1 VRFRSQTRFDAPPS
15 SGYLPGPTPRCGVA
29 LLEPPVQL
37 AASFIS
43 LLLLTLAP
51 AVVASAAE
59 PVTAHEKPITLARS
73 QRLASGHW
81 MESRAILSRTGRID
95 IATHTWSK
103 SEGAG
108 FHGAVIVFLVDE
120 HGNRLYSTKP
130 RSYGVNSKHLPGDDR
145 TDSFHEEVP
154 AEIIAQA
161 DGLVIQHLYQPEN
174 EFLDRLRDA
183 KVASGYLAGILR
195 DGAEIL
201 LFGTTP

>member
-1 VRFRSQTRFDAPPS
+1 MR
-15 SGYLPGPTPRCGVA
+15 
-29 LLEPPVQL
+29 L

-43 LLLLTLAP
+43 LLVLALAR
-51 AVVASAAE
+51 AVVAPAAE
-59 PVTAHEKPITLARS
+59 PVTAAEKPITLSRS

-95 IATHTWSK
+95 VSTHTWSK

-120 HGNRLYSTKP
+120 HGNRLYSTTP
-130 RSYGVNSKHLPGDDR
+130 RAYGVNSKHLPGDDR

-154 AEIIAQA
+154 AELVAQA
-161 DGLVIQHLYQPEN
+161 DGVVIQHLYQPES
-174 EFLDRLRDA
+174 EVLDRLRDV
-183 KVASGYLAGILR
+183 KEASRYLAGILR

-201 LFGTTP
+201 LLGSLP

>member
-1 VRFRSQTRFDAPPS
+1 MH
-15 SGYLPGPTPRCGVA
+15 LP
-29 LLEPPVQL
+29 
-37 AASFIS
+37 ASFIS
-43 LLLLTLAP
+43 LLLLTLVP
-51 AVVASAAE
+51 AVVAPAAE
-59 PVTAHEKPITLARS
+59 PVTATEKPITLSRS

-95 IATHTWSK
+95 VSTHTWSK
-103 SEGAG
+103 SEGSG

-120 HGNRLYSTKP
+120 HGNRLSSTAP

-161 DGLVIQHLYQPEN
+161 DGLVIQHLYQPES

-183 KVASGYLAGILR
+183 KESSGYLASILR

-201 LFGTTP
+201 LFGALP

>member
-1 VRFRSQTRFDAPPS
+1 MH
-15 SGYLPGPTPRCGVA
+15 
-29 LLEPPVQL
+29 L

-43 LLLLTLAP
+43 MLVLALAP
-51 AVVASAAE
+51 AVAASAAE
-59 PVTAHEKPITLARS
+59 SVTVPEKPITLSRG

-95 IATHTWSK
+95 VATHTWSQ

-108 FHGAVIVFLVDE
+108 FHAAVIVFLVDA

-130 RSYGVNSKHLPGDDR
+130 RSYGVNSRHLPGDDR

-154 AEIIAQA
+154 VEIIAKA
-161 DGLVIQHLYQPEN
+161 DGVVIQHLYQPES
-174 EFLDRLRDA
+174 EFLDRLEDV
-183 KVASGYLAGILR
+183 KEASGYLAGILR

-201 LFGTTP
+201 LLGSLP

>member
-1 VRFRSQTRFDAPPS
+1 MH
-15 SGYLPGPTPRCGVA
+15 
-29 LLEPPVQL
+29 L

-43 LLLLTLAP
+43 MLVLALAM
-51 AVVASAAE
+51 AVAASAAE
-59 PVTAHEKPITLARS
+59 SVTVPEKPITLSRG

-95 IATHTWSK
+95 VATHTWSQ

-108 FHGAVIVFLVDE
+108 FHAAVIVFLVDE

-130 RSYGVNSKHLPGDDR
+130 RSYGVNSRHLPGDDR

-154 AEIIAQA
+154 VEIIAKA
-161 DGLVIQHLYQPEN
+161 DGVVIQHLYQPES
-174 EFLDRLRDA
+174 EFLDRLEDV
-183 KVASGYLAGILR
+183 KEASGYLAGILR

-201 LFGTTP
+201 LLGSLP

>member
-1 VRFRSQTRFDAPPS
+1 MH
-15 SGYLPGPTPRCGVA
+15 
-29 LLEPPVQL
+29 L

-43 LLLLTLAP
+43 LLVMALAP
-51 AVVASAAE
+51 AAAASASE
-59 PVTAHEKPITLARS
+59 PLTAPEKPITLSRS

-95 IATHTWSK
+95 VSTHTWSK

-130 RSYGVNSKHLPGDDR
+130 RSYGVNSRHLPGDDR
-145 TDSFHEEVP
+145 TDSFYEELP
-154 AEIIAQA
+154 AEIIAEA
-161 DGLVIQHLYQPEN
+161 NGVVIQHLYQPES
-174 EFLDRLRDA
+174 EVLDRLEDV
-183 KVASGYLAGILR
+183 KEASGYLARILR

-201 LFGTTP
+201 LLGSLP